1 MMPLGKG
8 GGVTSFRGATCCH
21 FVCASLQ
28 QKIFAA
34 EKVRLP
40 QRNLTAQG
48 EKISAFCLPCASYMS
63 FLL

>member
-8 GGVTSFRGATCCH
+8 GGVTSFRGVTCCH
-21 FVCASLQ
+21 FVCASSR

-40 QRNLTAQG
+40 QRNVTTQG
-48 EKISAFCLPCASYMS
+48 
-63 FLL
+63 